1 MKISLF
7 PLLKLIVF
15 IICLIPCIVLIIN
28 LLTNDLGVN
37 PIETLIR
44 DTGLWGLRFL
54 LLTLAISPLR
64 IIWSAVIKLRRLL
77 GLFSFFYATL
87 HVFCYL
93 WFEQL
98 FDWNEI
104 LADIIDR
111 PFITVGFFSFML
123 MLPLAIT
130 SNNKMIKRLGGKQ
143 WQLLHRLIY
152 LIAIGIVVHFWW
164 MAQSKVDVSTPLLYA
179 IILAILLLFRLP
191 LLKKLK
197 NQSHATR
204 TSR

>member
-1 MKISLF
+1 M
-7 PLLKLIVF
+7 
-15 IICLIPCIVLIIN
+15 LIIN
-28 LLTNDLGVN
+28 LLNDNLGVN

-54 LLTLAISPLR
+54 LLTLAITPLR
-64 IIWSAVIKLRRLL
+64 IIWSALIKLRRML

-93 WFEQL
+93 WFEQQ

-104 LADIIDR
+104 LADIIER
-111 PFITVGFFSFML
+111 PFITVGFFSFIL
-123 MLPLAIT
+123 LLLLAIT

-152 LIAIGIVVHFWW
+152 LIAIGVVVHFWW

-191 LLKKLK
+191 LLFK
-197 NQSHATR
+197 N
-204 TSR
+204 